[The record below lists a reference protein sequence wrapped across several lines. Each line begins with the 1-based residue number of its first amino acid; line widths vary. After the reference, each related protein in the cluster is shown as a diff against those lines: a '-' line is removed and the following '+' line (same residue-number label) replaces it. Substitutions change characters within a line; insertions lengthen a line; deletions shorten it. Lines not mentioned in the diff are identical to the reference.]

1 MMACLLLL
9 VISMLL
15 IFIICDVVV
24 VNDVAF
30 ICDIAVVVTV
40 HAFDNIGLGFLPNL
54 LYVLIRHLF

>member
-1 MMACLLLL
+1 
-9 VISMLL
+9 MLL

-54 LYVLIRHLF
+54 LYVMIMYLF